1 MIISTRYVFVMDKD
15 IYIRELINRVARL
28 DATTAW
34 QQDLNPAQ
42 RAALNYL
49 ARANR
54 FSCSPSHVAEYLGS
68 TRGTIT
74 QTCKALVK
82 KGYVTEQRSETDK
95 RVVSF
100 QLTEIGVSVTA
111 ASNFV
116 ADAVADM
123 SETAKNN
130 LMTSLEKL
138 VRSLIIK
145 NGGRAFG
152 VCNQCKHFESRQ
164 NGGYCTLLSE
174 GLTALDA
181 TKICHEQDAA

>member
-1 MIISTRYVFVMDKD
+1 MSAMNKD
-15 IYIRELINRVARL
+15 IYIRELINRVASL

-42 RAALNYL
+42 RAVLNYL

-68 TRGTIT
+68 TRGTIS
-74 QTCKALVK
+74 QTFKALVK

-100 QLTEIGVSVTA
+100 RLTDIGMSVTA
-111 ASNFV
+111 ASNPV
-116 ADAVADM
+116 SDGVSSM

-130 LMTSLEKL
+130 LMSSLETL
-138 VRSLIIK
+138 VRSLISK
-145 NGGRAFG
+145 NEGRAFG
-152 VCNQCKHFESRQ
+152 VCNQCKHFESRP
-164 NGGYCTLLSE
+164 NGGHCTLLSE
-174 GLTALDA
+174 NLTALDA
-181 TKICHEQDAA
+181 AKICHEQDAA